1 MVVRRPST
9 NLVFWNCLLGV
20 VRVSRTTV
28 SLPYSLYF
36 VISKAKTGRIA
47 HPEKLACFPIQ
58 REGQQS
64 FFAFIPSKD
73 VLGLYGSLD
82 AKRHGVQKIPAD
94 SKDSIDLLK
103 LFRYSFV
110 QIQKPF
116 RGVISVLENNTTQ
129 PAFKKIGLKCFSTPL
144 QRACERSVFRFC

>member
-1 MVVRRPST
+1 MS
-9 NLVFWNCLLGV
+9 LV
-20 VRVSRTTV
+20 
-28 SLPYSLYF
+28 PQSLYPTVF
-36 VISKAKTGRIA
+36 TLSLRLKLESLV
-47 HPEKLACFPIQ
+47 HPEFFENSIP

-82 AKRHGVQKIPAD
+82 AKWHGVQKIPAD
-94 SKDSIDLLK
+94 SDDSIDLLE

-116 RGVISVLENNTTQ
+116 RGYMLENNTY
-129 PAFKKIGLKCFSTPL
+129 ANCF
-144 QRACERSVFRFC
+144 